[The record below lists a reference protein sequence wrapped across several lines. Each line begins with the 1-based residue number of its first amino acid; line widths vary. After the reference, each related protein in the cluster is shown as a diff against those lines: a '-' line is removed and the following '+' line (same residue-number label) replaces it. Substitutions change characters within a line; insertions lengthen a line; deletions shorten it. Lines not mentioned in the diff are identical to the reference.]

1 MNLLLD
7 THSFLWFIGGNAR
20 LSEPAR
26 SWIESEANQSFVSIA
41 SLWEIAIKASLGKLS
56 LAQPFEELIPGQLEK
71 NGFILLEIR
80 VQHLSALLTLPF
92 HHRDPFDRLLISQAQ
107 VEEMAIVSA
116 DDRFDA
122 YITKRVW

>member
-1 MNLLLD
+1 
-7 THSFLWFIGGNAR
+7 
-20 LSEPAR
+20 
-26 SWIESEANQSFVSIA
+26 
-41 SLWEIAIKASLGKLS
+41 
-56 LAQPFEELIPGQLEK
+56 LEK